1 MRGRCGE
8 PGERERPRPGE
19 REAGLCRGAQ
29 CARARPTDGGA
40 GHGRRPAAAAFAG
53 RRGEETWRRGR
64 GAALRCL
71 GQGEGRG
78 TLLNRAERGAS
89 GLRSP
94 VMQKRPQAASAR
106 GRVYNPAFR
115 LEEA

>member
-1 MRGRCGE
+1 MPRSTVRKGPSDGRTDEVRAMG
-8 PGERERPRPGE
+8 RAQQPRP
-19 REAGLCRGAQ
+19 
-29 CARARPTDGGA
+29 
-40 GHGRRPAAAAFAG
+40 AAFAG

-78 TLLNRAERGAS
+78 TLINRAERGAS
-89 GLRSP
+89 GLRSS

-115 LEEA
+115 PEEA